1 MHPRQALHGTEA
13 VASRSC
19 EEGARYA
26 TQPRASRRRARA
38 GPPTSRIFTA
48 LPATLESLLLSPLL
62 ADRKAKRAAKAEA
75 KERAKKLAA
84 PAPPPTEP
92 EWDYIEGPWVA
103 LAGDGVGR
111 HDGNGHYV
119 LQIPVEDFAGQLPLG
134 GDARL
139 DDVNGDEEEGKIW
152 KLPTVMP
159 PAGKALTFHINIC
172 KEARGGIG
180 RALLVG
186 GVEVRA
192 PSV

>member
-1 MHPRQALHGTEA
+1 M
-13 VASRSC
+13 
-19 EEGARYA
+19 
-26 TQPRASRRRARA
+26 RART
-38 GPPTSRIFTA
+38 GPPSSRIFTA
-48 LPATLESLLLSPLL
+48 LTATLESLLLSPLL
-62 ADRKAKRAAKAEA
+62 ADREAKRAAKAEA
-75 KERAKKLAA
+75 KERAAKKLDV
-84 PAPPPTEP
+84 PAPTEP
-92 EWDYIEGPWVA
+92 KWVYIEGPWVA
-103 LAGDGVGR
+103 IAGDGVGR

-119 LQIPVEDFAGQLPLG
+119 LQIPVDDFAGQLPLG

>member
-1 MHPRQALHGTEA
+1 MR
-13 VASRSC
+13 RS
-19 EEGARYA
+19 
-26 TQPRASRRRARA
+26 RARA
-38 GPPTSRIFTA
+38 EGERAPGLPPLGCS
-48 LPATLESLLLSPLL
+48 LLCPLESLLLSPLL

-75 KERAKKLAA
+75 KERAKKVAA